1 MGLQI
6 SKLQKNFKRLFSPF
20 SFEHMKSS
28 FQFFKTFCEILLQNC
43 MKLERENFGRLCHVL
58 WNMYI
63 ILAFSQKNIN
73 LLHTIVTILLFLED
87 SWLIKAIVLS
97 HNNWLGVGTHFV
109 DDCWQDTIE
118 HHVRTCNLIKDFPHY

>member
-63 ILAFSQKNIN
+63 ILAFSQKNMY
-73 LLHTIVTILLFLED
+73 IVTILLFLED
-87 SWLIKAIVLS
+87 LWLIKAIGLS
-97 HNNWLGVGTHFV
+97 TRNNWFGLILLMIV
-109 DDCWQDTIE
+109 DKTRSSIMFG
-118 HHVRTCNLIKDFPHY
+118 HVTWSKTFHTFRALK